1 MTRMIKVIIAEDMD
15 ILRESLKY
23 MIESDAEMEVV
34 GLAPDGREAFE
45 LCCKHNPDIVLM
57 DIKMPICDG
66 LESTRLIKAAFPAV
80 KVLILT
86 TFDDEK
92 SISEAI
98 SCGADGYITKDI
110 QPIQLQQSIRSVI
123 LGLSIIKKNIMDS
136 IAMKIDSVPNNV
148 PDEDLIPLTD
158 KEKTLIRLI
167 VEGKSYK
174 EMGKEVSLSEGYVRN
189 MVSDMLVKL
198 KLKDRVQL
206 AVYAVKH
213 KII

>member
-1 MTRMIKVIIAEDMD
+1 MMIKVIIAEDMN

-23 MIESDAEMEVV
+23 MIESDDEMEVT
-34 GLAPDGREAFE
+34 GLAPDGREAYE
-45 LCCKHNPDIVLM
+45 LCREHHPDIVLM
-57 DIKMPICDG
+57 DIKMPVCDG
-66 LESTRLIKAAFPAV
+66 LEGTRLIKSDFPEI

-92 SISEAI
+92 SISGAI
-98 SCGADGYITKDI
+98 NCGADGYITKDI
-110 QPIQLQQSIRSVI
+110 QPIQLQQAIRSVI

-136 IAMKIDSVPNNV
+136 IAMKIDSVPNPV
-148 PDEDLIPLTD
+148 PDEKPIPLND
-158 KEKTLIRLI
+158 KEKVLIQLI

-174 EMGKEVSLSEGYVRN
+174 EMGKEVALSEGYVRN
-189 MVSDMLVKL
+189 MVSDILVKL

-206 AVYAVKH
+206 AVFAVKH